1 MTVPCD
7 MIMLSG
13 NAIVDES
20 ALTGESCPILKYALP
35 KNSNEVFDPPKHQKY
50 TLFAGT
56 QLICVKN
63 SDEPAIALAVH
74 TGFNTTKGHI
84 VRSILHPPE
93 STITLHRDTWV
104 CLGALFVAAT
114 ILAIY
119 SVYNSLIRHQAL
131 IDIFTYA
138 LDMYATGIP
147 PEVPVILMS
156 CSIRASSEL
165 KKRHIHCISPKYINE
180 AGKVDLMA
188 FDKTGTLTEAGL
200 DVCGVCLPYVSE
212 LQSESESENEG
223 VRHVHKKLRSW
234 LTLTPPQEKLGK
246 CLPILASCHSLSMF
260 EDKIIGDPIDVEMF
274 RFTGW
279 RLEERFEGNE
289 MVTIVVPPTTPA
301 DPDDDNDNAE
311 SINADNNYLMKSY
324 IDLSDDD
331 DDDDDDDSSSSSS
344 SESDTYGT
352 DYDDY
357 NVLTDHSNY
366 NSSAETDNN
375 SSSSSSSSSS
385 EEEEVATGHTK
396 FKKKTF
402 RWKGSMNRNGIVIVR
417 RFEFNPETRRQLAI
431 IKSFEVDAY
440 AVVAKGAPEVIK
452 RMCQPAT
459 IPTNFDMVLASLAAQ
474 GKRVL
479 GLAGKKLAV
488 SRPQDVQELRQED
501 LEDGLE
507 FHGLLVLS
515 NTIKPESAP
524 VIAEL
529 TAANIRCVMVTGDNM
544 QTAVNVSKAC
554 GIIGRDVPVYYGELR
569 AGRVRWIPSSP
580 EMPEL
585 DPLTLTP
592 VSDYA
597 PDPDAD
603 IRRPRAKT
611 AAAAAASKSASEG
624 FGESD
629 SSENGE
635 TRPLQCAGYTQY
647 NDFKYALAVHG
658 DAFQALLEG
667 NLVTYHALLEKT
679 QVFARMKPDQK
690 TILVKTFESV
700 LDIYVGMCGDG
711 ANDCGALQAANVGLS
726 IGDSEA
732 SIAGVFTS
740 EVENISTVPGL
751 IKEGRCSLLVSFAM
765 IKFMVIYSMIG
776 IDSLIFC
783 YIIGVDYTDW
793 EFFYYDVVLIY
804 PLYFACKYKS
814 V

>member
-35 KNSNEVFDPPKHQKY
+35 KNSNEIFDPPKHQKY

-74 TGFNTTKGHI
+74 TGYNTTKGHI
-84 VRSILHPPE
+84 IRSILHPPE
-93 STITLHRDTWV
+93 STITLHKDTWF
-104 CLGALFVAAT
+104 CMGALFIAAT

-119 SVYNSLIRHQAL
+119 SIYNSLIRHQAI

-156 CSIRASSEL
+156 CSIRASLEL

-188 FDKTGTLTEAGL
+188 FDKTGTLTDAGL

-212 LQSESESENEG
+212 LQSESESETEG

-246 CLPILASCHSLSMF
+246 CLPILASCHSLTMF
-260 EDKIIGDPIDVEMF
+260 EDKIIGDPIDIEMF
-274 RFTGW
+274 KFTGW
-279 RLEERFEGNE
+279 KLEERFEGNE
-289 MVTIVVPPTTPA
+289 MITIVVPPSTVA
-301 DPDDDNDNAE
+301 DRDVEDAE

-331 DDDDDDDSSSSSS
+331 DDSSSSSDSDSDSDSYSGSINYDDYSVISGGNNNSDNDRGGNESSDSSSSSS
-344 SESDTYGT
+344 SEDSSDE
-352 DYDDY
+352 D
-357 NVLTDHSNY
+357 
-366 NSSAETDNN
+366 
-375 SSSSSSSSSS
+375 
-385 EEEEVATGHTK
+385 EVATGHTK
-396 FKKKTF
+396 FKRKTF
-402 RWKGSMNRNGIVIVR
+402 RWKASMNRNGIVIVR
-417 RFEFNPETRRQLAI
+417 RFEFNPETRRQVAI
-431 IKSFEVDAY
+431 VKSFEVDAY

-459 IPTNFDMVLASLAAQ
+459 IPTNFDMVLGSLAAQ

-479 GLAGKKLAV
+479 GLAGKKLNV
-488 SRPQDVQELRQED
+488 SRPQDVHSMRQED
-501 LEDGLE
+501 IENGLE

-554 GIIGRDVPVYYGELR
+554 GIIERDIPVYYGELR
-569 AGRVRWIPSSP
+569 NGRVRWIPSSP
-580 EMPEL
+580 GMPDL
-585 DPLTLTP
+585 DTLTLTP
-592 VSDYA
+592 IFDSGGGDISDGGTTSRGKN
-597 PDPDAD
+597 DA
-603 IRRPRAKT
+603 
-611 AAAAAASKSASEG
+611 
-624 FGESD
+624 FYESD
-629 SSENGE
+629 GSENGE
-635 TRPLQCAGYTQY
+635 SRPLQYAGYTQY
-647 NDFKYALAVHG
+647 KDFKYSLAVHG
-658 DAFQALLEG
+658 DAFQVLLGG

-700 LDIYVGMCGDG
+700 LDVYVGMCGDG

-765 IKFMVIYSMIG
+765 IKFMVLYSMIG
-776 IDSLIFC
+776 IDSLIFV
-783 YIIGVDYTDW
+783 YIIGADYTDW

-804 PLYFACKYKS
+804 PLYFSCKANIKKCI
-814 V
+814 